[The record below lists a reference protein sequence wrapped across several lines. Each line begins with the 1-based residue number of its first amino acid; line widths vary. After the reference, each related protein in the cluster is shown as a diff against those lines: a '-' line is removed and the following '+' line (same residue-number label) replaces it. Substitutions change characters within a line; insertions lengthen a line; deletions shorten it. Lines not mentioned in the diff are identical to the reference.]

1 VKTRIERRL
10 AATRLA
16 AREVNGNAQ
25 TMQQTY
31 GGFTHLRIKYIT
43 QTRDEQGHAC
53 WSWSFRQPGH
63 PCRSQALL
71 FILVDLSEEL
81 LELLG
86 QAVDFTLGAAQS
98 LAVHV
103 LQSHI
108 AEQDPQENAY
118 N

>member
-1 VKTRIERRL
+1 MKTRIKCRL

-53 WSWSFRQPGH
+53 WS
-63 PCRSQALL
+63 
-71 FILVDLSEEL
+71 
-81 LELLG
+81 
-86 QAVDFTLGAAQS
+86 
-98 LAVHV
+98 
-103 LQSHI
+103 
-108 AEQDPQENAY
+108 
-118 N
+118 